1 MTGMKEKFNQ
11 IYKAIFDL
19 PISVY
24 AKRKALEEICMY
36 EKEFPFWSIKGIT
49 EKALEELRKR
59 KFDSFKGI
67 QRAHVLDRVDRG
79 NELFDRAT
87 PKSNA
92 YEYFF
97 ENDSVILATKKENDL
112 NELGPMIELDP
123 TEFGRPTFSIHMSK
137 AKRSYLES
145 KL

>member
-1 MTGMKEKFNQ
+1 MKEKFNQ
-11 IYKAIFDL
+11 IYRALFDL

-24 AKRKALEEICMY
+24 SKRKALEEICMY

-79 NELFDRAT
+79 NELFDRST

-97 ENDSVILATKKENDL
+97 KNDSVILATKKENDL
-112 NELGPMIELDP
+112 NKLSRTIALDP
-123 TEFGRPTFSIHMSK
+123 TKFGRPTFSIHMSK
-137 AKRSYLES
+137 SKRSYLES